1 MKSIGIVLLIAGFVG
16 IAVFGFLA
24 INHGNGHEHA
34 GCIATTA
41 KGIDCPLGA
50 NTILFAI
57 FHLDIIKSF
66 STAIFNYDYSGS
78 LILLA
83 FIIFLVGWITRF
95 KIGFDLPALAAI
107 QYRHCSKETYF
118 FPLRQNLTGWLAL
131 HENSPAGFL

>member
-95 KIGFDLPALAAI
+95 KIGFNLPRLAI
-107 QYRHCSKETYF
+107 VQYCYRSRETYF
-118 FPLRQNLTGWLAL
+118 FSLRQNLTGWLAL
-131 HENSPAGFL
+131 HENSPAGLL